1 MDACLL
7 VLGLLLLIVQNP
19 LPRVWC
25 HPQWTCLPI
34 PVNILKMIP
43 SKDMLTGQANLD
55 NPSVKLLSRVILDHV
70 RLTTLTCRGLER
82 TAVQVRAQTALT
94 RVPELNSQHSCQAA
108 HNH

>member
-1 MDACLL
+1 M
-7 VLGLLLLIVQNP
+7 LGLLLLIVQNP

-25 HPQWTCLPI
+25 HPQWTYLPI

-43 SKDMLTGQANLD
+43 SKDLLTGQANLD
-55 NPSVKLLSRVILDHV
+55 NPSVKLPSWVILDHV
-70 RLTTLTCRGLER
+70 RLTTLTRRGLER

-94 RVPELNSQHSCQAA
+94 RVPEFNSQHSYQAA